1 MSEENKDE
9 KTLSVTVAELLDKI
23 ASSIA
28 REDQIGYNKG
38 YDNGYAKGVEAGKQA
53 EYDAFWDVYQNKGK
67 ITDYSGA
74 FRDRWTDEIFKPKY
88 DIRPITA
95 STMFMNTSIVDL
107 KGCLE
112 RQGVVLDTSNC
123 TNASQ
128 MFGAAKTK
136 YVPTL
141 DLRKCTN
148 MASFIYSSCKIES
161 IEKLIV
167 SETTPL
173 GTNFQYC
180 SGLTTIVIEGV
191 IGVNVSFRD
200 CSKLTVDSLK
210 SILSALKDISGTG
223 TSLTCTL
230 GTTNLNKLSTAEK
243 AVATQKGWTLA

>member
-1 MSEENKDE
+1 MTISEKLTQIAVNEQ
-9 KTLSVTVAELLDKI
+9 KI
-23 ASSIA
+23 YDA
-28 REDQIGYNKG
+28 GYRKG
-38 YDNGYAKGVEAGKQA
+38 KSEGGDATEAFEQGRKA
-53 EYDAFWDVYQNKGK
+53 EYDAFWDAYQNKGEA
-67 ITDYSGA
+67 TDYSGA
-74 FRDRWTDEIFKPKY
+74 FGAMWTDDTFKPKY
-88 DIRPITA
+88 DMCPKSA
-95 STMFMNTSIVDL
+95 STMFNNTSIVDL

-123 TNASQ
+123 TNATQ
-128 MFGAAKTK
+128 MFGNAKTK
-136 YVPTL
+136 YVPML
-141 DLRKCTN
+141 DLRKCTS
-148 MASFIYSSCKIES
+148 MASFSSSSCKIES

-173 GTNFQYC
+173 GTNLQFC
-180 SGLTTIVIEGV
+180 KALTTIVIEGV